1 MCEPLAWSTVVFAA
15 VLAGWCL
22 IAAIRGVRPSRN
34 QLIAAMVLAG
44 LLVVQ
49 AVGGFIALAVTD
61 RQVDA
66 VTFVGYHLTTVTV
79 LLAGVAWGI
88 ADRSRWGNG
97 VFAIASA
104 TQVVLVI
111 RLMQLWAGQA

>member
-1 MCEPLAWSTVVFAA
+1 MYEPLAWVTVVFAA

-22 IAAIRGVRPSRN
+22 LAAIRGVRPSTH
-34 QLIAAMVLAG
+34 QLIAALALEVL
-44 LLVVQ
+44 LLVQ

-61 RQVDA
+61 RQVDGI
-66 VTFVGYHLTTVTV
+66 TFVGYHLTTVTV
-79 LLAGVAWGI
+79 LLAGVGWGI

-97 VFAIASA
+97 VFAVASA